1 MKKTTNKVQEA
12 YMKAKARVQAIE
24 AQQEGIEKKYI
35 ADNGIVNPDG
45 SIPEL
50 IYCMEDES
58 AFDKANEECSALIV
72 AAGLEDQHN
81 AARAALKAA
90 EDRLIE
96 YGLSIAPAGVREVL
110 QKEVKENACTRFKV
124 IDLVFKIDVSTVRM

>member
-1 MKKTTNKVQEA
+1 MKKTTNKYQEA
-12 YMKAKARVQAIE
+12 YMKAKAIVKSIE
-24 AQQEGIEKKYI
+24 AQQEEIEKKYI

-58 AFDKANEECSALIV
+58 AFGKANEECSALIV
-72 AAGLEDQHN
+72 AAGLEDKHN

-110 QKEVKENACTRFKV
+110 QKGVKENACTRFKV
-124 IDLVFKIDVSTVRM
+124 IDLVFRLDVSTVRK

>member
-12 YMKAKARVQAIE
+12 YIKAKARVEAIE
-24 AQQEGIEKKYI
+24 AQQEEIEKKYI
-35 ADNGIVNPDG
+35 ADHGIVNPDG
-45 SIPEL
+45 SIPEKL
-50 IYCMEDES
+50 FCMDDDA
-58 AFDKANEECSALIV
+58 AFERANEECSALIV

-90 EDRLIE
+90 EDKLIE
-96 YGLSIAPAGVREVL
+96 YGLSIAPAGVRAVL

-124 IDLVFKIDVSTVRM
+124 IDLVFKLDVSTVRM